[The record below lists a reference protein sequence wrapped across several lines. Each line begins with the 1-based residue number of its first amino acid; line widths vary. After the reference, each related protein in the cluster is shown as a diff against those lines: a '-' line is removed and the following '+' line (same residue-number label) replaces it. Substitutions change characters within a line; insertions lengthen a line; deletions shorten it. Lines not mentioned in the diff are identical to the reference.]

1 MLFLDKF
8 FLFFADYHHQRII
21 NYLKNHD
28 LTTLID
34 VGTHKGEFLKTALKI
49 KSLNQIYCFEPQEEI
64 FKLLKKNFSKCKKIT
79 FFNLALDKKKN
90 KRNLYINK
98 LTSTSTLS
106 TFNRKSNW
114 LKLKNLLSNSK
125 KNYLKKYKINTSS
138 LDQIF
143 NNKRLNKCLLKV
155 DVEGFEYD
163 VLLGCK
169 RKMKEIQYILI
180 ENQFGKHYKKKNYE
194 VIKKLLFKNNYKIQK
209 KFLSPTLH
217 YQDIIFKKE
226 FNE

>member
-1 MLFLDKF
+1 M
-8 FLFFADYHHQRII
+8 
-21 NYLKNHD
+21 
-28 LTTLID
+28 
-34 VGTHKGEFLKTALKI
+34 
-49 KSLNQIYCFEPQEEI
+49 
-64 FKLLKKNFSKCKKIT
+64 
-79 FFNLALDKKKN
+79 
-90 KRNLYINK
+90 
-98 LTSTSTLS
+98 S
-106 TFNRKSNW
+106 TFNRKSKW

-169 RKMKEIQYILI
+169 RKMNEIQYILI
-180 ENQFGKHYKKKNYE
+180 ENQFGNHYKKKNYE
-194 VIKKLLFKNNYKIQK
+194 IIKKFLFKNNYKILK

-226 FNE
+226 LY

>member
-8 FLFFADYHHQRII
+8 FLFFADYHHKRII
-21 NYLKNHD
+21 KYLKNHN

-34 VGTHKGEFLKTALKI
+34 VGAHKGEFLKIALKI
-49 KSLNQIYCFEPQEEI
+49 RSLNKIYCFEPQKEI
-64 FKLLKKNFSKCKKIT
+64 FKFLKKKFSKYKKIT

-90 KRNLYINK
+90 EKYLYINK

-106 TFNRKSNW
+106 TFNTKSKW

-125 KNYLKKYKINTSS
+125 KNYLKRYKIKTSS
-138 LDQIF
+138 LDQVF
-143 NNKRLNKCLLKV
+143 NNKKLNKCLLKV

-163 VLLGCK
+163 VLLGSK
-169 RKMKEIQYILI
+169 RKMSEIQYILI

-194 VIKKLLFKNNYKIQK
+194 IVKKFLFKNNYKILK

-226 FNE
+226 FCE